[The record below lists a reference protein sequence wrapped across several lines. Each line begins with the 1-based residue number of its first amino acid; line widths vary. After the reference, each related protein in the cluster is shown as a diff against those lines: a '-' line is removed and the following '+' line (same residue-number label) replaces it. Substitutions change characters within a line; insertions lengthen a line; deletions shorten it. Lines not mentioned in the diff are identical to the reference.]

1 MADELDR
8 LFRRLVE
15 VLRETRGPQWL
26 APFRVG
32 ELYRDLIP
40 YPRVRTP
47 LGFWSHGD
55 YELALL
61 RLLAGERGY
70 VSADLDDVR
79 DACARELAE
88 PVPDRGVYRQF
99 EDARLRVNPRAVP
112 RGESAP
118 GTPPRPREPF
128 RPD

>member
-8 LFRRLVE
+8 LFHRLVE
-15 VLRETRGPQWL
+15 VLKETRGPQWL

-55 YELALL
+55 YEVALL

-70 VSADLDDVR
+70 LSADVDDVR
-79 DACARELAE
+79 EACARELAE
-88 PVPDRGVYRQF
+88 PVPDCGIYRRF

-112 RGESAP
+112 RDEFPPGPAP
-118 GTPPRPREPF
+118 HPRGT
-128 RPD
+128 D

>member
-8 LFRRLVE
+8 LYRTLVD
-15 VLRETRGPQWL
+15 VLRESRGPQWL
-26 APFRVG
+26 APFSVG
-32 ELYRDLIP
+32 ELYRDLVP

-55 YELALL
+55 YEITLL

-70 VSADLDDVR
+70 VLPDVDDVR

-88 PVPDRGVYRQF
+88 AVPDRAVYRNY
-99 EDARLRVNPRAVP
+99 DSARVRVNPRT
-112 RGESAP
+112 AP
-118 GTPPRPREPF
+118 DPKERPGDPSGSSFRPR
-128 RPD
+128 